1 VRRDQQIQAIVDVGR
16 RTRTATPRWVWIAA
30 TLVGAACAT
39 GFAVA
44 MLGAGEP
51 APPGPREPPGHAVAA
66 RPASGAGSGVGLAVG
81 AGAAL
86 VVGAA
91 IARQRRNHSSRSS
104 P

>member
-1 VRRDQQIQAIVDVGR
+1 MRRDQQIQAIVDVGR
-16 RTRTATPRWVWIAA
+16 RTRTGSPRWVWIAA

-44 MLGAGEP
+44 MLGAREP
-51 APPGPREPPGHAVAA
+51 APQVPPEPPGRAVAA
-66 RPASGAGSGVGLAVG
+66 RPAGAGSGVGLAVG

-86 VVGAA
+86 VIGAA
-91 IARQRRNHSSRSS
+91 IARQRRSHSSRNS